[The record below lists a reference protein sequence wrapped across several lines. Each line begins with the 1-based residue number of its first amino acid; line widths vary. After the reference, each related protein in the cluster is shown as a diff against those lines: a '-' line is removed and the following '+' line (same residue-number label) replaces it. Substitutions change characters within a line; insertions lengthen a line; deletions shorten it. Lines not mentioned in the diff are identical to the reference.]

1 MRQLSLDQSC
11 SESRSIISLRTVIK
25 PLARL
30 SSKFFLVRE
39 WCARSDEEHFFC
51 TRRPGDVKNT
61 HPATLVL
68 VSFRRPAK
76 DVVICPWPSETFY
89 PKPLMDRMH
98 SQLLCPLR
106 STLSRRT

>member
-25 PLARL
+25 LLARL

-51 TRRPGDVKNT
+51 TPQSARRPRDEKKNT

-68 VSFRRPAK
+68 LSFRSPAK
-76 DVVICPWPSETFY
+76 DVVDLPVA
-89 PKPLMDRMH
+89 
-98 SQLLCPLR
+98 
-106 STLSRRT
+106 